1 MEWGA
6 GRFAMGEG
14 SKVPEIAGAPPGFP
28 ALSRHRVMSEL
39 AFLQETLRATARRR
53 RFDRALGGLWNGLL
67 AGAVC
72 WLVVTVLYKVAPLP
86 SDLAE
91 NGWYVTL
98 AGSGIGLLMGG
109 WRRVPLAAAA
119 RWVEARQALNQ
130 RLSTALEIAPEAAS
144 SPWSRLVLADAAR
157 AIRGLH
163 LGRLLPLRLPASARW
178 TPAVLLAVV
187 GLGFVPEYRSAAH
200 LQRRKDATVIRET
213 GRRVAELVR
222 RETEKRE
229 AGQEPVR
236 DALEAAAMS
245 GERLSQVKLTKAEA
259 LKDLA
264 NAAARLQQES
274 QQLAATPA
282 LRKLQQAA
290 RPPRGSSANPGN
302 SAFQKQLEKL
312 QQSLPNA
319 SPDALEKLAKQLQ
332 QAQQMAA
339 GMQGNPESPAASE
352 AMSRALDQLA
362 RSAAALGLDARGLER
377 ALEAMK
383 NLDFDRVLQ
392 GLQMAGTDLDKM
404 RDLASKL
411 AEMQKSM
418 QELGKD
424 LAEQLDRGQAEAAAR
439 TLDKMVEQLKTS
451 GLNPGEME
459 KLMAEVGKALQPAK
473 EYGEVARLLGEA
485 ARQLQESQGGDASR
499 NLARAAEELRRLA
512 RESQDM
518 EQMADVLSA
527 LQEAQVAIASGRS
540 WKPGTCKGG
549 NCKGCL
555 AGTCRGVRAG
565 PGGRPGRG
573 VGTWADENGWLY
585 FPEISER
592 WDNSGLHRPDMA
604 ARGHTDRPIGE
615 PENLAPT
622 KLQGRF
628 TPGPMPSITLRGVSI
643 KGESTVPYQ
652 QAVET
657 AQSDARSA
665 LNQDQVPRA
674 YRGAVKGYFDDLQ

>member
-1 MEWGA
+1 MSHA
-6 GRFAMGEG
+6 GTRA
-14 SKVPEIAGAPPGFP
+14 VLPEIAGASRGFP
-28 ALSRHRVMSEL
+28 AVSRHRLMSEL
-39 AFLQETLRATARRR
+39 AFLEETLRATARRR
-53 RFDRALGGLWNGLL
+53 RFDRALGGLWKGLL
-67 AGAVC
+67 AGAVL
-72 WLVVTVLYKVAPLP
+72 WLVVLVLYKVAPLP
-86 SDLAE
+86 PVLAE
-91 NGWYVTL
+91 NGWYITL
-98 AGSGIGLLMGG
+98 AGALGGLLIGG
-109 WRRVPLAAAA
+109 WRSVPLAAAA
-119 RWVEARQALNQ
+119 RLVEARQALNQ

-157 AIRGLH
+157 AIQGLH
-163 LGRLLPLRLPASARW
+163 LGRLLPLRLPAAARW

-200 LQRRKDATVIRET
+200 LQRRKDAAVIRET
-213 GRRVAELVR
+213 GRQVAELVR
-222 RETEKRE
+222 REAGKRE
-229 AGQEPVR
+229 PGLEPVR
-236 DALEAAAMS
+236 EALEAAAMS
-245 GERLSQVKLTKAEA
+245 GERLSQVKLTREEA

-274 QQLAATPA
+274 EQLGATPA

-290 RPPRGSSANPGN
+290 RTPGGSSASPGS
-302 SAFQKQLEKL
+302 SAFRKQLEKL

-319 SPDALEKLAKQLQ
+319 GPDALEKLAKQLE
-332 QAQQMAA
+332 QAQRMAA
-339 GMQGNPESPAASE
+339 GMQGNPDGSAAA
-352 AMSRALDQLA
+352 AMSAALDQLA

-439 TLDKMVEQLKTS
+439 TLEKMVEQLKTS
-451 GLNPGEME
+451 GLSPGEME
-459 KLMAEVGKALQPAK
+459 KLVAEVGKALQPAK

-485 ARQLQESQGGDASR
+485 ARQLQESQGGEASR

-518 EQMADVLSA
+518 EQLADVLSA
-527 LQEAQVAIASGRS
+527 LQQAQVAIASGQS

-555 AGTCRGVRAG
+555 AGTCRGLRAG

-585 FPEISER
+585 YPEISER
-592 WDNSGLHRPDMA
+592 WDNSGLQRPDQA
-604 ARGHTDRPIGE
+604 ARGHTDRGPVE
-615 PENLAPT
+615 QPENLAPT